1 MRRWAGRRYP
11 SRLRRLSPSAVSTIL
26 WFALRTR
33 SRSVYRSR
41 RPRAISEDYS
51 IRTHV
56 WVAVLRHPHRRRQRG
71 PDRHVQGALS
81 HSAGTERAS
90 RGMHN
95 QGRSPP
101 SPPSTRSAVPNTAY
115 TLLLDRHD
123 AAKRP
128 RKDRRAGVQDSAQP
142 RVQVRP
148 LELGTYAMCELIAP
162 RRKTPVFVKSM
173 ECAVAVAQAFGKERC
188 AIGSDC

>member
-1 MRRWAGRRYP
+1 MSKEHLA
-11 SRLRRLSPSAVSTIL
+11 I
-26 WFALRTR
+26 AL
-33 SRSVYRSR
+33 
-41 RPRAISEDYS
+41 
-51 IRTHV
+51 
-56 WVAVLRHPHRRRQRG
+56 
-71 PDRHVQGALS
+71 ALS
-81 HSAGTERAS
+81 VPVVVCITKVGRPAS
-90 RGMHN
+90 T
-95 QGRSPP
+95 QP
-101 SPPSTRSAVPNTAY
+101 AVPDTAY
-115 TLLLDRHD
+115 TSLLDRHD

-188 AIGSDC
+188 AMGSDC